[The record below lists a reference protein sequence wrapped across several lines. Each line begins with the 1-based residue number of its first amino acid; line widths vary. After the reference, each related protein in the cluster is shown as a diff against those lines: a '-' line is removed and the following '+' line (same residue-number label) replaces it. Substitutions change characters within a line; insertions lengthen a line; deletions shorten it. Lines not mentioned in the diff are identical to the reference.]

1 MDKSLP
7 ITTSNY
13 IGSQA
18 LNDRAQRNQEGKL
31 RRKKKGTEGEKRS
44 HLSPPPAT
52 SEGQESPSLCGK
64 EENNKTKEAPR
75 ELISVLKSAQLRI
88 FGSTNSSRARP
99 DACAAANFTFFFL
112 EPAIF
117 RQADF

>member
-1 MDKSLP
+1 MKAELSM
-7 ITTSNY
+7 IEHRET
-13 IGSQA
+13 
-18 LNDRAQRNQEGKL
+18 
-31 RRKKKGTEGEKRS
+31 KKGNCAGKKRTGEKRP
-44 HLSPPPAT
+44 HLSSLAAT

-64 EENNKTKEAPR
+64 QENNKIKEAPR
-75 ELISVLKSAQLRI
+75 ELISVLKNAQLRI